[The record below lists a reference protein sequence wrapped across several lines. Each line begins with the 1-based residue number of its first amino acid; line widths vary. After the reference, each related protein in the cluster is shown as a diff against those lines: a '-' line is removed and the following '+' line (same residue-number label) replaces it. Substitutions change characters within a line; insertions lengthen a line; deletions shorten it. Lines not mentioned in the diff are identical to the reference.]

1 MYNNKL
7 GNYVRDRYFG
17 NIYKNINH
25 LVRNDMVQY
34 SNFNGIVGGNRTI
47 IETVPDGTHMDM
59 GYEITNIPKADIS
72 VMCNNCALDEV
83 KKEKTTLQSQNKKTM
98 IGGDKKLQ
106 ELVKEFDDFCKKR
119 DQNKGGNI
127 PVVDENKKVKKMVKL
142 VKSGNGAK
150 ILYKPEKK
158 IKGGRKLLLE
168 EQQPPNNMH

>member
-25 LVRNDMVQY
+25 MVRNDMVQY

-47 IETVPDGTHMDM
+47 IETVPEGTHMDM

-83 KKEKTTLQSQNKKTM
+83 KKEKTTLQSQNKKKM

-119 DQNKGGNI
+119 DQKIGGNI
-127 PVVDENKKVKKMVKL
+127 VVDEDKKVKKMVKL
-142 VKSGNGAK
+142 VKNGNGAK

-168 EQQPPNNMH
+168 QEMPPSNMH